1 MTSGQ
6 DADSAIS
13 MMPGARIEPSDLEE
27 AWTDYMVSGSLQMRD
42 TARVMAADLY
52 LMDSVDGKLAKQLVL
67 PLGINVTSYKMGS
80 TSCQAA

>member
-1 MTSGQ
+1 
-6 DADSAIS
+6 
-13 MMPGARIEPSDLEE
+13 
-27 AWTDYMVSGSLQMRD
+27 MRD

-52 LMDSVDGKLAKQLVL
+52 LMDSVDGKLAKQLVP